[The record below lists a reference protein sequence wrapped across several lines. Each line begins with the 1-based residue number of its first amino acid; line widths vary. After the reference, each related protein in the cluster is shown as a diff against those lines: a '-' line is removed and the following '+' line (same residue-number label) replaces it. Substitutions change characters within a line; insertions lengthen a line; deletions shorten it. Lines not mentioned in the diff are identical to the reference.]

1 MIMPGLNIY
10 LGSLLFFVAC
20 VMGAL
25 SMQTVVQ
32 VFRLRNKRLSWRAGT
47 LKGFPLFSTVFL
59 MISFVFTTVMWFNGG
74 FWGFIASGFYL
85 FISASWFVT
94 SYFSSKRYITDNGIV
109 KNVNDPSQTIAWHQI
124 RDFVEQDEARERRY
138 TFIYSEKQNEYNMQR
153 LELKIPPKKYNAF
166 KKLISHKLGRRISC
180 YSHTSIQIE
189 NFD

>member
-1 MIMPGLNIY
+1 MPGLNIY
-10 LGSLLFFVAC
+10 LGSLLIFVAC
-20 VMGAL
+20 VMGTL
-25 SMQTVVQ
+25 SMRTVVQ

-59 MISFVFTTVMWFNGG
+59 IIGFVFAAAMWFNGG

-85 FISASWFVT
+85 FISASWFVA

-124 RDFVEQDEARERRY
+124 RDFVEQDEAGKMLY
-138 TFIYSEKQNEYNMQR
+138 TFIYNEKENEHNMRR
-153 LELKIPPKKYNAF
+153 LELKIPLKKCDAF

-180 YSHTSIQIE
+180 YNNTFVQVE
-189 NFD
+189 NFE